1 MIAKTLNEN
10 SDSLNEGVH
19 IQSPT
24 EYLKGKMK
32 TAPESSGEA
41 LKQKVKKSS
50 IGTAQKTHKGRLS
63 RAGHPQVTLVDKAPT
78 EYLNGNMKKTK
89 DQPGKDI
96 KPGKDLNSNESVK
109 TKKTKKTKKV
119 KKINETRKFNSGK
132 LTSKIDTLI
141 NEAKKR
147 EASLEKEPHFYKFL
161 NRSQIKAFES
171 LKAEE
176 QEDIKVVLNESS
188 YYSAKDVLTTMRR
201 VLNAKQVSPE
211 EKLLSAMPKEYEKV
225 WESLD
230 NTQKKSV
237 IAQSK
242 FYVLDSEDKI
252 ENFWKTR
259 KLGVKSLNESKKL
272 IQKDELELNENLSED
287 QINSFMERFER
298 LK

>member
-1 MIAKTLNEN
+1 
-10 SDSLNEGVH
+10 
-19 IQSPT
+19 
-24 EYLKGKMK
+24 MK
-32 TAPESSGEA
+32 TASDASGDA

-63 RAGHPQVTLVDKAPT
+63 RDGQPQVTLVDKAPT

-89 DQPGKDI
+89 EEPGKDV

-109 TKKTKKTKKV
+109 TKKVVKTEKV
-119 KKINETRKFNSGK
+119 EKTENINETQKFTSGK

-176 QEDIKVVLNESS
+176 QEDIKVALNESS

-259 KLGVKSLNESKKL
+259 KLGVKSLNETKKL
-272 IQKDELELNENLSED
+272 VQKDELELNENLSED
-287 QINSFMERFER
+287 QINSFMERFES